1 MIELP
6 PIEPD
11 AEERATEAVLRHIAR
26 EVPLLLKSKRCGV
39 AIKGGTGLRLGYG
52 LPRPSTDIDFD
63 LTDAVPMEEM
73 VSKAMENCPCMT
85 NVRVDASLR
94 F

>member
-1 MIELP
+1 MSANP
-6 PIEPD
+6 RGAQQKHPM
-11 AEERATEAVLRHIAR
+11 AQA
-26 EVPLLLKSKRCGV
+26 
-39 AIKGGTGLRLGYG
+39 
-52 LPRPSTDIDFD
+52 PRPSTDIDFD

-85 NVRVDASLR
+85 NVRVDASLL